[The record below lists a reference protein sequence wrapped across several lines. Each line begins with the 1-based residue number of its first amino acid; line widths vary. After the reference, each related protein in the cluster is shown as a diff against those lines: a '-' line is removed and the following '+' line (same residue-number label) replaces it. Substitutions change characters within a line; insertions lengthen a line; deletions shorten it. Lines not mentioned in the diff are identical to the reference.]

1 MGVEYIE
8 TAVGI
13 AHLCSVTY
21 VHSRRSLWVMIP
33 TFQSCSCCTVLRHP
47 WVTLGAAG
55 TSSSICCSNGRS
67 RMDHAPCFGGRGHTT
82 PREGRL
88 AVICLSGA
96 MGAMYT
102 DAHTCPP
109 LTPAACCSCS
119 SLQGDPSCSQHSIC
133 SLPTVAAE
141 KGKHKK
147 LHLGLGKNS
156 KKAKNSALLATHK
169 SQFICP
175 FVFIEAG
182 REAKPPWKQTCLC
195 CARSQI

>member
-1 MGVEYIE
+1 MGNDPYFPV
-8 TAVGI
+8 
-13 AHLCSVTY
+13 LQLL
-21 VHSRRSLWVMIP
+21 HSAEAPMGDP
-33 TFQSCSCCTVLRHP
+33 GSCWHQQLYLLLEWQKPDGPCTVFWWWPYNTQR
-47 WVTLGAAG
+47 
-55 TSSSICCSNGRS
+55 
-67 RMDHAPCFGGRGHTT
+67 
-82 PREGRL
+82 RL

-182 REAKPPWKQTCLC
+182 REAEPPWKQTCLC